1 MYKHNPQ
8 LHFTL
13 DESLVTYWERSK
25 CFFFKKLFWLNSS
38 LCNDK
43 KEIQCTYIQRKGFLL
58 FVAQNKIDPKKKWS
72 EVTIFRQWVLGGDAK
87 TKIQKFCYYFLVRTL
102 GQEFGSFIGS
112 LCMIIISSSLS
123 PSTWQNWKKAKKL
136 YPLWKRERSKG

>member
-1 MYKHNPQ
+1 MNLLLHIEKGASVFFYK
-8 LHFTL
+8 
-13 DESLVTYWERSK
+13 K
-25 CFFFKKLFWLNSS
+25 IWLNSS

-43 KEIQCTYIQRKGFLL
+43 KEIQCTYIHTKKGIFI
-58 FVAQNKIDPKKKWS
+58 VCCPKQNRPKKKMS

-102 GQEFGSFIGS
+102 AKNFGSFIGS
-112 LCMIIISSSLS
+112 LCMIIISSSLP
-123 PSTWQNWKKAKKL
+123 PSTWQNWNKSQKKQ